1 MNFTLNNLITHPPHL
16 HTPARA
22 HSARRTPCA
31 RDDDERTYEST
42 AIDARDGDAN
52 AARCASRATHLS
64 SLFATVHGPDDASVR
79 AHALSRV
86 RDVADAWT
94 RDILE
99 RVCGVRGA
107 DGDEGL
113 VGEPNVEEFCGK
125 F

>member
-1 MNFTLNNLITHPPHL
+1 VPDR
-16 HTPARA
+16 ARE
-22 HSARRTPCA
+22 H
-31 RDDDERTYEST
+31 TYEST
-42 AIDARDGDAN
+42 AIDARSTRDDDAN

-64 SLFATVHGPDDASVR
+64 SVFATVHGPDDAAVR

-94 RDILE
+94 RDLRE
-99 RVCGVRGA
+99 RVSRVRGT

>member
-1 MNFTLNNLITHPPHL
+1 M
-16 HTPARA
+16 
-22 HSARRTPCA
+22 CA
-31 RDDDERTYEST
+31 RDKRTYVRTYEST
-42 AIDARDGDAN
+42 GIDARNADAN
-52 AARCASRATHLS
+52 AARCASREPHLS